1 MLSLLE
7 LLLFLG
13 ILMYYDTSLGQKIN
27 QLQTLFAFLNPSV
40 LVEQGWW
47 SKCRSFVTPGIKQL
61 SQCFVPSL
69 RMAAFSNSDNNLS
82 HTQQLQQLLQQQICL
97 RETIQRLHRVLDV
110 HHVHRIAVQ
119 ELMDFFK
126 ADWVFILEK
135 GPGVCSTVKSAE
147 HPIID
152 DNSTALDI
160 YLGLE
165 TAAAKQ
171 GRSFPIAVDEQA
183 LQQVPMCKE
192 WLNQYPGAWL
202 LVPIH
207 LIHAHQLQGATADEP
222 WGLVAI
228 GRKDGTSRWSLTQQ
242 EQVKILVDE
251 IAISLDHCLR
261 HETLKQKKHELQA
274 LALTDSLTGL
284 ANRRRFDH
292 YFDAE
297 WQRLARERQPLTL
310 ILCDIDYFKRYN
322 DYYGH
327 PTGDICLAQVSDVL
341 MRCIRRPAD
350 LVARYG
356 GEEFAVVLPNTDTE
370 GGHNVALAIQKQLAQ
385 AALPHCTSGVGDSVT
400 LTMGIATVVPQ
411 HQLDSQDL
419 LQAADLA
426 LYHAKQQGRDRIYV
440 HAHYCVSNDQSADT
454 RRPDSTRPSLL
465 DR

>member
-1 MLSLLE
+1 
-7 LLLFLG
+7 
-13 ILMYYDTSLGQKIN
+13 MYYDTSLGHTIN
-27 QLQTLFAFLNPSV
+27 QLQTLFAFLSPSV
-40 LVEQGWW
+40 LVEQGW
-47 SKCRSFVTPGIKQL
+47 SKCRSALTPGIKQF
-61 SQCFVPSL
+61 SQRFVPSL
-69 RMAAFSNSDNNLS
+69 RMAAYPNSDHSLS

-97 RETIQRLHRVLDV
+97 RETIQRIHRVLDV
-110 HHVHRIAVQ
+110 HHVHRVAVQ

-135 GPGVCSTVKSAE
+135 GPGVCSTVNPAE
-147 HPIID
+147 HPILD
-152 DNSTALDI
+152 DNAAAALNI

-165 TAAAKQ
+165 IAAAQQ
-171 GRSFPIAVDEQA
+171 GQSFPIAVDEQA
-183 LQQVPMCKE
+183 LQQQPMCQE
-192 WLNQYPGAWL
+192 WLSQYPGAWL

-207 LIHAHQLQGATADEP
+207 LMHAHQLQGAAADEP

-228 GRKDGTSRWSLTQQ
+228 GRKDEASRWSLTQQ

-251 IAISLDHCLR
+251 VAIALDHCLR

-292 YFDAE
+292 YFEAE

-327 PTGDICLAQVSDVL
+327 PTGDICLSQVSDVL
-341 MRCIRRPAD
+341 MCCIRRPAD

-370 GGHNVALAIQKQLAQ
+370 GGHNVALAIQNQLAQ
-385 AALPHCTSGVGDSVT
+385 AALPHCTSGVGETVT
-400 LTMGIATVVPQ
+400 LTMGIATVVP
-411 HQLDSQDL
+411 HHDLDSQDL

-440 HAHYCVSNDQSADT
+440 HAHYCVSSDQPADT
-454 RRPDSTRPSLL
+454 RRPESIRPSLL